1 MPCNARAVCR
11 VLILGLLP
19 SAPLAAYQQPLSS
32 TDIRNAYFLG
42 SRNDEVTADFLSQ
55 YERLLPV
62 PKSGPS
68 ISKIEVRTPYAQ
80 VVERTIRALPGYSA
94 QKAREDFLARPS
106 IFIVRVSIALTPSY
120 PDMLSS
126 KSGGARLRSEDFWR
140 DFTVRLV
147 QGEEIVAQKV
157 RGWPTYSSAGED
169 STHLSGAEIELEYE
183 IAKIASSPIQVEVLT
198 PDGQQVEA
206 DFDLSKLR

>member
-1 MPCNARAVCR
+1 MPFNARAAFG

-19 SAPLAAYQQPLSS
+19 SARLAAYQQPLSS

-42 SRNDEVTADFLSQ
+42 SRNDERTAEFFSQ

-62 PKSGPS
+62 PKAGPS

-80 VVERTIRALPGYSA
+80 VVERTMALAGYSA
-94 QKAREDFLARPS
+94 QKAQEDFLARPA

-120 PDMLSS
+120 PDMLPSEP
-126 KSGGARLRSEDFWR
+126 GAAHVRADDFWR
-140 DFTVRLV
+140 DFTVRVV
-147 QGEEIVAQKV
+147 QGHEIAARKT
-157 RGWPTYSSAGED
+157 RGQPTYSSGGEG
-169 STHLSGAEIELEYE
+169 SSHLSGAEIELQYE
-183 IAKIASSPIQVEVLT
+183 IMKIASAPVQIEVLK
-198 PDGQQVEA
+198 PDGQQVVV

>member
-1 MPCNARAVCR
+1 MPFNAPAVFG

-42 SRNDEVTADFLSQ
+42 SENDERTAEFLSP
-55 YERLLPV
+55 YARLLPV

-80 VVERTIRALPGYSA
+80 VVERTMALPGYSA
-94 QKAREDFLARPS
+94 QKAQEDFLARPA

-120 PDMLSS
+120 PDMMSS
-126 KSGGARLRSEDFWR
+126 EPGGARLRSDDFWR
-140 DFTVRLV
+140 DFKVRLV
-147 QGEEIVAQKV
+147 QGHEIAARRI
-157 RGWPTYSSAGED
+157 RGQPTYSSGGED
-169 STHLSGAEIELEYE
+169 SSHLSGAEIELQYE
-183 IAKIASSPIQVEVLT
+183 IAKIASSPVQIEVLT
-198 PDGQQVEA
+198 PDGQQVVA

>member
-1 MPCNARAVCR
+1 MPFNARAVFG

-19 SAPLAAYQQPLSS
+19 SSAPLAAYQQPLSS

-42 SRNDEVTADFLSQ
+42 SRNDENTAEFFSQ
-55 YERLLPV
+55 YDRLLPV

-80 VVERTIRALPGYSA
+80 VVERTTALLGYSA
-94 QKAREDFLARPS
+94 QKAQEDFLARPA

-126 KSGGARLRSEDFWR
+126 KSGVARLRSDDFWR
-140 DFTVRLV
+140 DFKVRVV
-147 QGEEIVAQKV
+147 QGQEITAHKI
-157 RGWPTYSSAGED
+157 RGWPTYSSGGED
-169 STHLSGAEIELEYE
+169 SSHLSGAEIELQYE
-183 IAKIASSPIQVEVLT
+183 IAKIASSPVQIEVLT
-198 PDGQQVEA
+198 PDGQQVVA